1 MQPAA
6 DTAQAPTPVL
16 RRRVQNRRDALEPAR
31 LAVLAHLAPWS
42 LSDKA
47 RYRVELVLEE
57 TLLNAMLH
65 GHPGE
70 REVEPE
76 GGGEGDSGGT
86 HAIDLSV
93 QVRGGAVCL
102 CFEDDGIAFD
112 PLAAVPRPQPASL
125 TQAEP
130 GGLGLLL
137 VRRLSRSV
145 QYERHEGRNTLRI
158 EVALG

>member
-1 MQPAA
+1 MHPPA
-6 DTAQAPTPVL
+6 DTAPTPATVL
-16 RRRVQNRRDALEPAR
+16 RRRVPSRRDALEPAR

-42 LSDKA
+42 LGEQA

-70 REVEPE
+70 H
-76 GGGEGDSGGT
+76 GGGGDAA

-93 QVRGGAVCL
+93 QVRDGAVCL

-112 PLAAVPRPQPASL
+112 PLAAVPRPRPASL
-125 TQAEP
+125 AQAVP

-145 QYERHEGRNTLRI
+145 HYQRHGGRNTLTI